1 MLYPWS
7 SQRKISTSDIAHGT
21 STRRLKNLK
30 AFSWP
35 ELRTKIST
43 MARDLTHSATRPLFC
58 PLPHDAPCGV
68 LCFAHILFLSVHG
81 LLPPVLSQSLF
92 TCCALWLRHSPLL
105 VFVYLIPTHPLNYH
119 LHKATL
125 PDTLTWT
132 HPSLTPLKSRCSP
145 SEAPR
150 CELLVI
156 SEAPWPKPVS
166 AAFWSIPHEPT
177 LLSVPGTQVAQ
188 GLVYGKGSRMLS
200 LSA

>member
-1 MLYPWS
+1 MGPPHAGLKTSRLSLDPSSGPKSPPWLE
-7 SQRKISTSDIAHGT
+7 TSHILLPA
-21 STRRLKNLK
+21 R
-30 AFSWP
+30 FSV
-35 ELRTKIST
+35 LV
-43 MARDLTHSATRPLFC
+43 
-58 PLPHDAPCGV
+58 PHDAPCGV

-125 PDTLTWT
+125 LDTLTRL

-156 SEAPWPKPVS
+156 SEAP
-166 AAFWSIPHEPT
+166 
-177 LLSVPGTQVAQ
+177 
-188 GLVYGKGSRMLS
+188 
-200 LSA
+200 